1 MGVHVIKLPDVG
13 EGVAEAEFVELHV
26 KPGDEVQADQTLA
39 DVMTD
44 KATVEI
50 PSPVAGTVKWIGPE
64 IGETIAVG
72 TEIFRLEVAGKGNA
86 KDGDSAPAQDK
97 PAADATAAAGDAE
110 AVPEKDKTHTD
121 GHHPSRMAP
130 ADKAT
135 ETADPQP
142 TPEQEAAPRP
152 AQPERK
158 VAKAGVNAQRPNGA
172 VRQPGEKPLASPAVR
187 KAAQDRGI
195 DLRFVHGT
203 GPAGRVT
210 HDDLEAYAAGAAA
223 TPHEA
228 RAGAAPNTEIQEVKV
243 IGLRRKIAQKM
254 QAAKQ
259 RIPHASHVEEVDV
272 TALEELRQHMN
283 ATRHD
288 DQPKLTILP
297 FLMRA
302 IVKGVAEFP
311 QVNARYDDDN
321 ELVQRYG
328 AAHIGIATQTDNG
341 LIVPVVRHAEAN
353 DLWTNASEV
362 KRVSS
367 AARDGTA
374 KREELSG
381 STITITSLGAIGG
394 IASTPVINHP
404 EVAIIGVNK
413 MVTRPMY
420 NEQGQVVPR
429 KLMNLS
435 SSFDHRVVDG
445 YDMAQFIQALK
456 GYLEYPATLFMD

>member
-26 KPGDEVQADQTLA
+26 KNGDEVQADQTLA

-50 PSPVAGTVKWIGPE
+50 PSPVAGKVIWIGPG

-72 TEIFRLEVAGKGNA
+72 TEIFKLEVAGAGNSKEPVEAQAEPQQKEEPKAA
-86 KDGDSAPAQDK
+86 KTQKAPEPKEEKPAPAPAK
-97 PAADATAAAGDAE
+97 PA
-110 AVPEKDKTHTD
+110 P
-121 GHHPSRMAP
+121 AP
-130 ADKAT
+130 ANN
-135 ETADPQP
+135 
-142 TPEQEAAPRP
+142 
-152 AQPERK
+152 
-158 VAKAGVNAQRPNGA
+158 GSSVNAQRPNGA
-172 VRQPGEKPLASPAVR
+172 VRKPNEKPLASPAVR
-187 KAAQDRGI
+187 KSAQDQGI
-195 DLRFVHGT
+195 DLRFVHGS
-203 GPAGRVT
+203 GPAGRIT
-210 HDDLEAYAAGAAA
+210 HDDLEAYAAGNA
-223 TPHEA
+223 PGIEA
-228 RAGAAPNTEIQEVKV
+228 RSSGYQPNTSVEEIKV

-254 QAAKQ
+254 QDAKR
-259 RIPHASHVEEVDV
+259 RIPHASYVDEIDV

-283 ATRHD
+283 AARKEG
-288 DQPKLTILP
+288 QPKLTLLP

-302 IVKGVAEFP
+302 VVMSVRDFP
-311 QVNARYDDDN
+311 QVNARYDDENDI
-321 ELVQRYG
+321 VQRYG
-328 AAHIGIATQTDNG
+328 AAHIGIATQTDTG

-353 DLWTNASEV
+353 DLWTNAGEI
-362 KRVSS
+362 KRLSD

-394 IASTPVINHP
+394 IASTPVINAP

-413 MVTRPMY
+413 IVTRPMY
-420 NEQGQVVPR
+420 NDEGQVVPR

-445 YDMAQFIQALK
+445 WDMAQFIQTIKA
-456 GYLEYPATLFMD
+456 YLEFPATMFMEN

>member
-26 KPGDEVQADQTLA
+26 KNGDEVQADQTLA

-50 PSPVAGTVKWIGPE
+50 PAPVAGKVIWIGPE

-72 TEIFRLEVAGKGNA
+72 TEIFRLEVAGAGNS
-86 KDGDSAPAQDK
+86 KEPVEAPAGAKAEPQEMEEPKAAKEPAPKAEKASEPEREEK
-97 PAADATAAAGDAE
+97 PAPESAKQAAA
-110 AVPEKDKTHTD
+110 
-121 GHHPSRMAP
+121 SP
-130 ADKAT
+130 AKSGAS
-135 ETADPQP
+135 
-142 TPEQEAAPRP
+142 
-152 AQPERK
+152 
-158 VAKAGVNAQRPNGA
+158 VNAQRPNGA
-172 VRQPGEKPLASPAVR
+172 VRKPNEKPLASPAVR
-187 KAAQDRGI
+187 KSAQDQGI

-203 GPAGRVT
+203 SPAGRIT
-210 HDDLEAYAAGAAA
+210 HDDLDAYAAGNA
-223 TPHEA
+223 PGIEA
-228 RAGAAPNTEIQEVKV
+228 RSSGYQPNTSIEEIKV

-254 QAAKQ
+254 QEAKR
-259 RIPHASHVEEVDV
+259 RIPHASYIDEIDM

-283 ATRHD
+283 AARKS
-288 DQPKLTILP
+288 DQPKLTLLP

-302 IVKGVAEFP
+302 IVMSVRDFP
-311 QVNARYDDDN
+311 QVNARYDDENDI
-321 ELVQRYG
+321 VQRYG
-328 AAHIGIATQTDNG
+328 AAHIGIATQTDTG

-353 DLWTNASEV
+353 DLWTNANEIRRLSD
-362 KRVSS
+362 

-374 KREELSG
+374 RREELSG

-394 IASTPVINHP
+394 IASTPVINAP

-420 NEQGQVVPR
+420 NAQGQIEPR

-445 YDMAQFIQALK
+445 WDMAQFIQTIKA
-456 GYLEYPATLFMD
+456 YLEFPATMFMD

>member
-26 KPGDEVQADQTLA
+26 KNGDEVQADQTLA

-50 PSPVAGTVKWIGPE
+50 PAPVAGKVIWIGPD

-72 TEIFRLEVAGKGNA
+72 TEIFKLEVAGAGNSKEPVEAQEKEEPKA
-86 KDGDSAPAQDK
+86 KEAEPKAEKAPEPKQEDK
-97 PAADATAAAGDAE
+97 PAPAKP
-110 AVPEKDKTHTD
+110 VPA
-121 GHHPSRMAP
+121 PSSSG
-130 ADKAT
+130 
-135 ETADPQP
+135 
-142 TPEQEAAPRP
+142 
-152 AQPERK
+152 
-158 VAKAGVNAQRPNGA
+158 AKNGASVNAQRPNGA
-172 VRQPGEKPLASPAVR
+172 VRKPNEKPLASPAVR
-187 KAAQDRGI
+187 KSAQDQGI
-195 DLRFVHGT
+195 DLRFVHGS
-203 GPAGRVT
+203 GPAGRIT
-210 HDDLEAYAAGAAA
+210 HDDLEAYAAGNA
-223 TPHEA
+223 PGIEA
-228 RAGAAPNTEIQEVKV
+228 RSTGYQPNTSVEDVKV

-254 QAAKQ
+254 QEAKR
-259 RIPHASHVEEVDV
+259 RIPHASYVDEIDV

-283 ATRHD
+283 ATRKEG
-288 DQPKLTILP
+288 QPKLTLLP

-302 IVKGVAEFP
+302 IVMGVRDFP
-311 QVNARYDDDN
+311 QVNARYDDENDI
-321 ELVQRYG
+321 VQRYG
-328 AAHIGIATQTDNG
+328 AAHIGIATQTDTG

-353 DLWTNASEV
+353 DLWANANEI
-362 KRVSS
+362 KRLSD

-394 IASTPVINHP
+394 IASTPVINAP

-420 NEQGQVVPR
+420 NDEGQVVPR

-445 YDMAQFIQALK
+445 WDMAQFIQTIKA
-456 GYLEYPATLFMD
+456 YLEFPATMFMD